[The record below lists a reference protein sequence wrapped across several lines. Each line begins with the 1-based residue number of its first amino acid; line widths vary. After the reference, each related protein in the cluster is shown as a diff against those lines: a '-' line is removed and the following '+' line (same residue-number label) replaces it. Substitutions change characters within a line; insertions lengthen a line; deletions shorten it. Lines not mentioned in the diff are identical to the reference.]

1 MTQADGSG
9 STRGPQAGAVDW
21 AARWVAKFRV
31 YHQRRFGAGTEVTPA
46 QVADFVRF
54 IAARWRVP
62 EWQQHQA
69 EAALRKHFGFAQ
81 EPPPPSAQ
89 VAPDPAEPRAGTADS
104 SALGSTTTEPGP
116 EAPTPRLTLAQAL
129 LKLEGAILVRHYSV
143 RTQETYGHWLRQYW
157 AFLQRRKQET
167 GFAELTAAAKVKG
180 FLEHLA
186 VERHVAAATQN
197 QALNAL
203 VFFYK
208 EVVGRPFGELG
219 QVLRASKPKRLPE
232 VLTVEQTRRLLE
244 GMSGTPQLVARLL
257 YGTGMRLM
265 EGLRLR
271 VKDVDFDRNLI
282 FVREGKG
289 DKDRVTLMPES
300 LREPLRRH
308 LDEVQRLHQAD
319 LKAGM
324 GEVLLPGALERK
336 YPAASKEWGWQWV
349 FPAEGFSRDPRSGR
363 VVRHHLLEDM
373 VQRAVKAARIKAG
386 LAQRVGCHTL
396 RHCFAT
402 HLLEAKYDIR
412 TVQELLGHQSVE
424 TTQIY
429 THVMMKPG
437 LGVRSPLD
445 S

>member
-1 MTQADGSG
+1 VSDFIGMRTQA
-9 STRGPQAGAVDW
+9 
-21 AARWVAKFRV
+21 
-31 YHQRRFGAGTEVTPA
+31 
-46 QVADFVRF
+46 
-54 IAARWRVP
+54 
-62 EWQQHQA
+62 
-69 EAALRKHFGFAQ
+69 
-81 EPPPPSAQ
+81 
-89 VAPDPAEPRAGTADS
+89 APDPAEPRAGTAGS
-104 SALGSTTTEPGP
+104 SAPGSTTTEPGP

-289 DKDRVTLMPES
+289 DKDRVTLLPDS

-349 FPAEGFSRDPRSGR
+349 FPAEGFSRDSRSGR

-386 LAQRVGCHTL
+386 LAQRAGCHTL
-396 RHCFAT
+396 R
-402 HLLEAKYDIR
+402 K
-412 TVQELLGHQSVE
+412 VS
-424 TTQIY
+424 
-429 THVMMKPG
+429 
-437 LGVRSPLD
+437 S
-445 S
+445 